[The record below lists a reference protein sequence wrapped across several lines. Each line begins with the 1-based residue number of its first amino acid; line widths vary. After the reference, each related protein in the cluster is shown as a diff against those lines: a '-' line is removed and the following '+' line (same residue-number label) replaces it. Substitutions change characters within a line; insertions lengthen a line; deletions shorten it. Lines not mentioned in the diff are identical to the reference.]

1 MIDRNRAAAV
11 WNVRRVAERGLA
23 ARPDG
28 QKPGRLVTLES
39 QRGIGTAPAGAADVM
54 PPVQGLGILRTPGF
68 LVLYLNTTF
77 VNLAALGQHIGRAWL
92 AFQLTGSNAALGGTL
107 LAFGVATLVTT
118 PWAGVAADRLSKR
131 LVIQAGVALF
141 VTSSTWIGLAVAFG
155 VVEYWMLIATGVLQG
170 VGFSLFNPARMAFV
184 GEIMPPES
192 VSRAVSLM
200 LVNSELTRVVGPAV
214 AGLVI
219 GTLTH
224 GTEAV
229 FLVSAVLLTI
239 GALLTG
245 ALPHGRRSSDPPDRS
260 PLAEL
265 IDGVRY
271 VRGQPL
277 LGALL
282 WCGFGVTVA
291 GLPYMA
297 FLPAVAGDLFDFGST
312 GYGVLSA
319 TSAAGA
325 VVVGTVLARRWVRAR
340 ETSVLIAG
348 GGMVGV
354 GLLGLALA
362 PTFPLAV
369 TALFTIGGAMLAFQ
383 TANQTLLITLSA
395 LEYRGRV
402 QGLLHLSLG
411 GFGIVAL
418 PLGVL
423 ADTVGLRWTLGGMG
437 SACVVIVLGFALRQR
452 ARVVRASRLR
462 HLG

>member
-1 MIDRNRAAAV
+1 M
-11 WNVRRVAERGLA
+11 
-23 ARPDG
+23 
-28 QKPGRLVTLES
+28 RLLS
-39 QRGIGTAPAGAADVM
+39 QRGIGTAPAGVAHLA
-54 PPVQGLGILRTPGF
+54 PPVKSQGVFRRPGF
-68 LVLYLNTTF
+68 LVLYLNATF
-77 VNLAALGQHIGRAWL
+77 VNLAALGQHIGHGWL
-92 AFQLTGSNAALGGTL
+92 AFELTGSNAALGGTL

-118 PWAGVAADRLSKR
+118 PWAGVAADRLPKR

-141 VTSSTWIGLAVAFG
+141 VTSSAWIGLAVTFE
-155 VVEYWMLIATGVLQG
+155 VIEYWMLIATGVLQG
-170 VGFSLFNPARMAFV
+170 VGFSLFNPARMASL
-184 GEIMPPES
+184 GEIVPPES
-192 VSRAVSLM
+192 LSWVVSLM

-239 GALLTG
+239 GGLLTA
-245 ALPHGRRSSDPPDRS
+245 ALPHGRRSGDPPDRS

-265 IDGVRY
+265 VDGVGY
-271 VRGQPL
+271 VRAQPP

-319 TSAAGA
+319 SSAVGA
-325 VVVGTVLARRWVRAR
+325 VVVGTVLARRWIRAG

-348 GGMVGV
+348 GAVVGV
-354 GLLGLALA
+354 GLLGLAVA

-369 TALFTIGGAMLAFQ
+369 AALFLIGGAMLAFQ
-383 TANQTLLITLSA
+383 TENQSLLITLSA

-423 ADTVGLRWTLGGMG
+423 ADSVGLRGTLAGMAAT
-437 SACVVIVLGFALRQR
+437 SVLIVLVFVLRQR
-452 ARVVRASRLR
+452 ARIVRAGRL
-462 HLG
+462 HDLG